1 MKPLRM
7 CMVCRNRA
15 EKEALVRMVKKPDGS
30 IALDAEGKM
39 PGRGAYLCKKRECIE
54 AAQKK
59 RALERAF
66 SQKIEPEV
74 YNALW
79 EVTADEC

>member
-15 EKEALVRMVKKPDGS
+15 EKEALVRVVKKPDGS
-30 IALDAEGKM
+30 IALDIEGKM
-39 PGRGAYLCKKRECIE
+39 PGRGAYLCKKKECIE
-54 AAQKK
+54 AARKK

-74 YNALW
+74 YDALG

>member
-15 EKEALVRMVKKPDGS
+15 EKEALVRMVKKPDGR
-30 IALDAEGKM
+30 IALDVEGKM
-39 PGRGAYLCKKRECIE
+39 PGRGAYLCKKKECIE
-54 AAQKK
+54 VAQKK

-74 YNALW
+74 YDALW

>member
-15 EKEALVRMVKKPDGS
+15 EKEALVRMVKRPDGK
-30 IALDAEGKM
+30 IALDTEGKM
-39 PGRGAYLCKKRECIE
+39 QGRGAYLCKKKECIR

-74 YNALW
+74 YETLW